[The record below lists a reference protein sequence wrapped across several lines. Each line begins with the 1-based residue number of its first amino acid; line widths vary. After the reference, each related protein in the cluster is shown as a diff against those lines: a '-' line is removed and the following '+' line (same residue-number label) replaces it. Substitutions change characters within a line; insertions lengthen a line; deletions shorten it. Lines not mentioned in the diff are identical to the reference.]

1 MIPRKNEMD
10 VMVWVDLFL
19 SEMAILSY
27 GFTWSKNKTD
37 NLEDKRAIHTYSTKM
52 QSIKQIPEW
61 HTAWINIFNFFI
73 AFI

>member
-1 MIPRKNEMD
+1 
-10 VMVWVDLFL
+10 MVWVDLFL

-37 NLEDKRAIHTYSTKM
+37 NFRRQESNPYIFYKM

-61 HTAWINIFNFFI
+61 HTAWINILNFFI
-73 AFI
+73 TFI